1 MVSSCYMSEQKSK
14 AAVELG
20 SKGGKKTLEKHGT
33 DHFSKAGKKG
43 AEKRWGKK
51 LSPIE
56 DDKGLTV

>member
-1 MVSSCYMSEQKSK
+1 MLPYFYMNEQKNK

-33 DHFSKAGKKG
+33 KHFSKAGKKG

-51 LSPIE
+51 LSPHE
-56 DDKGLTV
+56 DDKGLIG